1 MPVVLRVGGFVF
13 KIFSN
18 DHDPPHVH
26 VRYAGKRCKMILST
40 LVMTHSD
47 MNESEE
53 ATTVRIVA
61 ANREVLEAAW
71 AALHEEKG
79 GGE

>member
-1 MPVVLRVGGFVF
+1 MPVVLRVGGFAF

-26 VRYAGKRCKMILST
+26 VRYAGKQCKMILST

-47 MNESEE
+47 MNESEA
-53 ATTVRIVA
+53 ATAVRIVV

-71 AALHEEKG
+71 AAFHREKG